1 MARTSFLNS
10 TAKEGLLLSRH
21 QWKIVAGKVMV
32 LEVTYTDALA
42 EDKKGSV
49 VWERNENSTSYFL
62 WLKRKVRWPV
72 MGSQY

>member
-1 MARTSFLNS
+1 
-10 TAKEGLLLSRH
+10 
-21 QWKIVAGKVMV
+21 MV
-32 LEVTYTDALA
+32 LEVTYTDTLA